1 MARTE
6 LVLLFVH
13 GRDID
18 GAAQGLML
26 HKDTGVVI
34 LSPATADATTNKKRN
49 HGDLA
54 VDLLLVA
61 LSDGNPDG
69 PQWRQ
74 PQCTAQP
81 LPLLYCTTLSLLLSS
96 SSTH

>member
-26 HKDTGVVI
+26 HKDTGIVI

-49 HGDLA
+49 HEVASSLYLHGQGTWQLICSWWPSAMATPTALNGDNHNA
-54 VDLLLVA
+54 
-61 LSDGNPDG
+61 
-69 PQWRQ
+69 
-74 PQCTAQP
+74 
-81 LPLLYCTTLSLLLSS
+81 
-96 SSTH
+96 

>member
-26 HKDTGVVI
+26 HKDTGIGTWQLICSWWPSAMATPTALNGDNHNAQRSRFPFSLVQLRRFSSLPRLLTEWALRLTLCRTR
-34 LSPATADATTNKKRN
+34 LS
-49 HGDLA
+49 
-54 VDLLLVA
+54 
-61 LSDGNPDG
+61 
-69 PQWRQ
+69 
-74 PQCTAQP
+74 
-81 LPLLYCTTLSLLLSS
+81 
-96 SSTH
+96 